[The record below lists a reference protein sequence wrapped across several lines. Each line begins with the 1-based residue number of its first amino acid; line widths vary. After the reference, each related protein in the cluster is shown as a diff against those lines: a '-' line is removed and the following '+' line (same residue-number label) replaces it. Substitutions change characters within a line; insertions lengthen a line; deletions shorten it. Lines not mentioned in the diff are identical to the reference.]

1 MYMLRNG
8 DVSRATSIYHHATSV
23 YINRTPNRGT
33 RLTGQTGGDANISI
47 PTGIAVVERGKG
59 GGERCCARSALSPTI
74 LLRAATQTKPNVDF
88 LLGSRGPGTNEGDL
102 LLMPHL
108 AEIHPIRSR
117 TGL

>member
-1 MYMLRNG
+1 MY
-8 DVSRATSIYHHATSV
+8 I
-23 YINRTPNRGT
+23 PNAQQRH

-47 PTGIAVVERGKG
+47 STGFGVVERGKG
-59 GGERCCARSALSPTI
+59 GSERCCARSALSPTI
-74 LLRAATQTKPNVDF
+74 LLRAATQTKPNVEF
-88 LLGSRGPGTNEGDL
+88 RFGSRGPGTNEGDL